1 MNERK
6 ASATL
11 TCSVAAPAL
20 LSALPLS
27 DLQTL
32 QEEHPDLQSTDSGA
46 DDDDD
51 EDDGD
56 GDDGGDDD
64 DDDGRLPMYPWRVT
78 IAFRLQV
85 PSLTGS

>member
-6 ASATL
+6 ASTTL

-51 EDDGD
+51 EDD
-56 GDDGGDDD
+56 D
-64 DDDGRLPMYPWRVT
+64 DDDGLLSMYPWRVT
-78 IAFRLQV
+78 IAFGLQV